1 MSLCPWWTKSVVTFT
16 RYWLENLEL
25 LRPLT
30 SDEFN
35 NTSSKI
41 CYKIFSN
48 KYCSEIYQLFNY
60 WYNQCGNI
68 VNIHGSFY
76 YKQNASRKEKM

>member
-1 MSLCPWWTKSVVTFT
+1 MQKECKEGVAQPGQPKTARINLFSVFIHLFMSISG
-16 RYWLENLEL
+16 
-25 LRPLT
+25 
-30 SDEFN
+30 
-35 NTSSKI
+35 
-41 CYKIFSN
+41 N